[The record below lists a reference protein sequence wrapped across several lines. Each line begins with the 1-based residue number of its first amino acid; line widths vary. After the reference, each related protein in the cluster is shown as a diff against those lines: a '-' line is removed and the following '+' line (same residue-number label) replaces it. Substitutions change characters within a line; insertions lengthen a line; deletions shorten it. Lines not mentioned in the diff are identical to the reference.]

1 MRTFRKSHKLDDVLY
16 DIRGPVLNE
25 AKRLEAE
32 GYRVLKLNTGNPA
45 AFGFTAPDE
54 IVHDMIV
61 NLVNAQGYSDS
72 KGLFPARKAV
82 MQYYQQQLVPGL
94 DIEDIFIGNGV
105 SELIMISMQGLLDN
119 GDEILIPSPDYPL
132 WTAAVNLAGG
142 KPVHYICDEQS
153 DWLPDLTDLERK
165 ITSYTKGIVIINP
178 NNPTGAVYPREILER
193 IVELARRHDL
203 ILFTDEIY
211 DRILYDENVHT
222 TAATLAED
230 VLCITFG
237 GLSKVYRAAG
247 FRAGWMVLS
256 GNKAPAADY
265 REGLEMLTNMRL
277 CSNVPAQYA
286 IQTALGGYQSI
297 NDLVAPGGRLRV
309 QRDICWEAL
318 SSIPGLS
325 CVKPKGALYCFPK
338 LDTERFHIK
347 SDMRFIIDFLRAKK
361 ILLVQGT
368 GFNWPA
374 PDHFRVVF
382 LPNKDDLTE
391 AMTRLAEFLS
401 DYLQE

>member
-401 DYLQE
+401 DYVQE